1 MILDFGIFKT
11 NLLWSIWGYSYL

>member
-11 NLLWSIWGYSYL
+11 NPLWSIWGYSYL